1 MLETAHRT
9 VPGFR
14 IARIVSSGPVVVRLA
29 EMANERE
36 RERENRESGPAR
48 RRNGALCVPIGGSGR
63 ALPPPFGV
71 VAPHRIPRLAVVAC
85 LARYASSLAG
95 VTFTPAQPPSVIN
108 SPCEKTNL
116 TQKQPSRC
124 ELVKGLNV

>member
-1 MLETAHRT
+1 MLETAHRA
-9 VPGFR
+9 VPGLR
-14 IARIVSSGPVVVRLA
+14 IARSRKVARPADETARAARLSA
-29 EMANERE
+29 
-36 RERENRESGPAR
+36 SPA
-48 RRNGALCVPIGGSGR
+48 VPF
-63 ALPPPFGV
+63 PPPSGG
-71 VAPHRIPRLAVVAC
+71 VAPHRIPRLAAVAC
-85 LARYASSLAG
+85 LARYVSSLAG

>member
-1 MLETAHRT
+1 MFINHEKPHELGRARDRTPGGPWSPHR
-9 VPGFR
+9 
-14 IARIVSSGPVVVRLA
+14 
-29 EMANERE
+29 EKQ
-36 RERENRESGPAR
+36 ESGPAR
-48 RRNGALCVPIGGSGR
+48 RRNSALCVLIGGSGR
-63 ALPPPFGV
+63 THPRIPPLGV
-71 VAPHRIPRLAVVAC
+71 VASHRIPRLVAVAC

-95 VTFTPAQPPSVIN
+95 ATFTPAQPPSVVN